1 MSTSD
6 NKTLKDIINSTPFH
20 ILFNGSPSVQTT
32 SLSSTDVA
40 PQAANSPI
48 YDVPLASIR
57 AHAKLSKRLL
67 FCIDVHN
74 TVPDTVSLGYYISL
88 TSEASD
94 GQVPAIIKISYISK
108 YRPPDPNSVSSG
120 QSVSPAQAN
129 DSDNND
135 QGAGAAGDGTAV
147 TQSVNIDTSGM
158 VAGSDIIS
166 THVAT
171 MTEYQWHIVLVT
183 NSLLNGFTYDGISHV
198 LRRARD
204 PAFKLKRSYPDPYGS
219 PSGTSNDTD
228 SDSSGASTSAQTL
241 YCIPSFQV
249 DDESSVSITEIKS
262 ELQMSMAMNAFSSL
276 SVQAAASGGIDG
288 ITGGASGSG
297 SSSSGNSSSSVQGK
311 AMDSLH
317 ASYNSTRDS
326 STLVANDMDAK
337 KDSMKLAAGANF
349 ACPFGSASVSVS
361 DSKGSSSQSSQRS
374 EQGQEALTWEAQG
387 GETLLGSK

>member
-1 MSTSD
+1 
-6 NKTLKDIINSTPFH
+6 
-20 ILFNGSPSVQTT
+20 
-32 SLSSTDVA
+32 
-40 PQAANSPI
+40 
-48 YDVPLASIR
+48 
-57 AHAKLSKRLL
+57 
-67 FCIDVHN
+67 
-74 TVPDTVSLGYYISL
+74 
-88 TSEASD
+88 
-94 GQVPAIIKISYISK
+94 
-108 YRPPDPNSVSSG
+108 
-120 QSVSPAQAN
+120 
-129 DSDNND
+129 
-135 QGAGAAGDGTAV
+135 
-147 TQSVNIDTSGM
+147 
-158 VAGSDIIS
+158 
-166 THVAT
+166 

-317 ASYNSTRDS
+317 ASYNFPRVTVYFDADDLDISDECNALLQAIQSNRKAEDVATFRRKFGHLFTTSVQLGGRLQSTRDS